1 MLRSKTHWFD
11 YFLII
16 QVTLNAQAGGTEL
29 NEAMNNCPVMDQE
42 SHKLPAPAFLQTSP
56 TSASKNLCGRRGECM
71 SHLIPE
77 GLFFLVLPCLI
88 HHPLSPLHLIYK
100 DSKLL
105 VNDVLSKWN
114 QLKYIVY
121 SKPYSFNIPRSRF
134 SVSFFS
140 PTRHKKLIKLGRFWR
155 QAFD

>member
-1 MLRSKTHWFD
+1 M
-11 YFLII
+11 
-16 QVTLNAQAGGTEL
+16 AQAGGTEL
-29 NEAMNNCPVMDQE
+29 NEAMNNCPAMDQN
-42 SHKLPAPAFLQTSP
+42 SHKLHAPAFLQTNP
-56 TSASKNLCGRRGECM
+56 TSASKSLCGRRGGYLCKVYVCAYAHTCM
-71 SHLIPE
+71 NHLIPE
-77 GLFFLVLPCLI
+77 GLFFLVLPCLM
-88 HHPLSPLHLIYK
+88 HHPLSPRHLIYK
-100 DSKLL
+100 GSKLL
-105 VNDVLSKWN
+105 VNDVFSKCN